1 MAAILPPELIGWPG
15 WLWITAAG
23 GLLASGAAVGGVWR
37 ARGSTAVPAAWWGVA
52 AGLALAAE
60 CGARGAGLL
69 QSPAAVA
76 CVRLVVVGLGMCPAM
91 SLLGAKRPQHQVWQ
105 LIVATLAVVLS
116 MPAVSA
122 GLVRPGSVPDVHL
135 LQRCF
140 LMVLVVVGWMNFVGT
155 GRRFAAT
162 AIAVG
167 QWLLAGPFLPGVDT
181 DLAYHEGF
189 AIRSAVVDPLG
200 AWLVA
205 AGALAAVGMSRA
217 GAVSEDR
224 LSVDRPFRALRETLG
239 AAWTLRIIERF
250 DSVATARKWPCRL
263 RFAGLETTGDLP
275 DNFWQ
280 RDARRTLKALLR
292 RFVTEAWLDRHGW
305 PADPARQPG
314 RPGRRGDRTAPLDSR
329 SGGV

>member
-1 MAAILPPELIGWPG
+1 
-15 WLWITAAG
+15 
-23 GLLASGAAVGGVWR
+23 
-37 ARGSTAVPAAWWGVA
+37 
-52 AGLALAAE
+52 
-60 CGARGAGLL
+60 
-69 QSPAAVA
+69 
-76 CVRLVVVGLGMCPAM
+76 
-91 SLLGAKRPQHQVWQ
+91 
-105 LIVATLAVVLS
+105 
-116 MPAVSA
+116 
-122 GLVRPGSVPDVHL
+122 
-135 LQRCF
+135 
-140 LMVLVVVGWMNFVGT
+140 
-155 GRRFAAT
+155 
-162 AIAVG
+162 
-167 QWLLAGPFLPGVDT
+167 VDT

>member
-52 AGLALAAE
+52 AGLTLAAE